1 MKNEKIKKHT
11 EILKHDLRDEE
22 LIDIGRKQSA
32 LLRDKAELERQLASV
47 RSDFKAK
54 LERIDSDVAVC
65 TRHIS
70 DGFDMRPV
78 ECETR
83 YHTPREGWKQTIRLD
98 TYDIIAERQ
107 MSDEECQTRLFE
119 EAE

>member
-1 MKNEKIKKHT
+1 MADKAKSKRHT
-11 EILKHDLRDEE
+11 EILKHDLSDVE
-22 LIDIGRKQSA
+22 LIEAARKQSA

-47 RSDFKAK
+47 RSDFKAR
-54 LERIDSDVAVC
+54 LERIESDVGVC

-83 YHTPREGWKQTIRLD
+83 YHTPREG
-98 TYDIIAERQ
+98 
-107 MSDEECQTRLFE
+107 
-119 EAE
+119 